1 MTKSQPSKRPQVA
14 RTGSQALTL
23 LAAPLNVEILKALE
37 AGPRNLLELR
47 QAVGSPP
54 QSTMRVYTR
63 TLAEIGVLERRRRN
77 EFPATAEYRGTPAG
91 RALLDV
97 AGVLETWLEASPDGP
112 LTIGGVAA
120 KSATKALI
128 GGWSANIVRAV
139 AARSLTL
146 TELNYLIPK
155 ISYPSLERRL
165 GAMRLCN
172 LIEAQLGENRGV
184 PYHATEWLR
193 RAVLPI
199 TAAVAWE
206 QRFLREPEAGIG
218 SNDAEAAF
226 LLAIPLIDL
235 EPETT
240 GRCRLSVEVRGG
252 GEPVFAGVLIGVE
265 KGKVVS
271 CTSRLKGDVDAS
283 ASGTPG
289 AWIRHLSGASEP
301 QLEMSGDFAFSRA
314 VVDALQTLSPAV
326 ARSKARGQKKPRAR
340 MASRDLQG

>member
-1 MTKSQPSKRPQVA
+1 MSKRQSLKRPQVA
-14 RTGSQALTL
+14 RTGGQALAL

-37 AGPRNLLELR
+37 DGPRNLLELR

-63 TLAEIGVLERRRRN
+63 TLAEIGVLERQRRN
-77 EFPATAEYRGTPAG
+77 EFPATAEYRDTPAG
-91 RALLDV
+91 RALLTV
-97 AGVLETWLEASPDGP
+97 AGVLETWLQASPDGR
-112 LTIGGVAA
+112 LTLGSVAA

-172 LIEAQLGENRGV
+172 LIEAQPGETRGV
-184 PYHATEWLR
+184 PYQATEWLR

-199 TAAVAWE
+199 VAAVAWE
-206 QRFLREPEAGIG
+206 QRFLQEPEARIS

-226 LLAIPLIDL
+226 LLAIPLINL
-235 EPETT
+235 EPGTS

-252 GEPVFAGVLIGVE
+252 AEPAFAGVVIGVE
-265 KGKVVS
+265 EGEVVS
-271 CTSRLKGDVDAS
+271 CTSRLKGDIDAS

-289 AWIRHLSGASEP
+289 AWIRQVAGAAEP
-301 QLEMSGDFAFSRA
+301 QLEMSGDFALSRA
-314 VVDALQTLSPAV
+314 VVGALQGISPTA
-326 ARSKARGQKKPRAR
+326 ARS
-340 MASRDLQG
+340 